1 MEKIRRHWGS
11 RLRVAGLAILC
22 LVAACED
29 AEEEQ
34 AEACSNGMAA
44 FAAAT
49 DYARGRLALPPLSE
63 VGHGTI
69 NIPGGRTEY
78 LGECRHKVTS
88 HVPRTESAGT
98 TGTVKSDRFEA
109 VVQYKGRGRWVLDSM
124 TIY

>member
-1 MEKIRRHWGS
+1 MAG
-11 RLRVAGLAILC
+11 VAVLC
-22 LVAACED
+22 LLAACED
-29 AEEEQ
+29 GEEEQ
-34 AEACSNGMAA
+34 AATCRNGMAA

-49 DYARGRLALPPLSE
+49 DFARGRLALPPLSE

-88 HVPRTESAGT
+88 HVPRDEPADI

-109 VVQYKGRGRWVLDSM
+109 VVQYKGRNRWVLDSM
-124 TIY
+124 TVY